1 MNKRRSITDERS
13 IGEDDMALPG
23 FIGIGTH
30 KAGTTWLHQMLAQ
43 NPSIW
48 LPPIK
53 EIHFFDRLNP
63 TPAQKRERIRH
74 FEKAAS
80 RLERSGKQ
88 RGSAGDNVEK
98 AAFLRS
104 LAGDNMLS
112 DEWYE
117 SIFAHPDAAGRVS
130 GEITPSYID
139 LATDALPK
147 IKQMLPT
154 TKFVLIIREPL
165 SRSLSQIR
173 MAIGRERKTPESKED
188 WEFFI
193 NRLTDRVRGDYKTA
207 IPLWQSYF
215 GPDRL
220 LILPFGRVKHDPAGL
235 LRDVEDFIGAA
246 RFDYEAMTEQVH
258 KTKDIEIPQWV
269 RDEAEKLVRPQKD
282 YLIETFGQDF
292 YEATR

>member
-1 MNKRRSITDERS
+1 MERARA
-13 IGEDDMALPG
+13 IEEDSMTLPG

-63 TPAQKRERIRH
+63 TPSQKRERIRH
-74 FEKAAS
+74 FEKAAN
-80 RLERSGKQ
+80 RLERSDRQ
-88 RGSAGDNVEK
+88 RGSAGDNMEK

-104 LAGDNMLS
+104 LAGDNILS
-112 DEWYE
+112 DEWYR
-117 SIFAHPDAAGRVS
+117 SIFAHPDAVGRVS

-139 LATDALPK
+139 HCMDVLPK
-147 IKQMLPT
+147 INEMLPA

-165 SRSLSQIR
+165 SRSLSHIR
-173 MAIGRERKTPESKED
+173 MAIGRMEATPETRED

-193 NRLTDRVRGDYKTA
+193 KRLQDYVRGNYKAA
-207 IPLWQSYF
+207 IPLWRSF
-215 GPDRL
+215 FRPDRL

-235 LRDVEDFIGAA
+235 LRNVEDFIGAE

-258 KTKDIEIPQWV
+258 KTKDVEIPQWV
-269 RDEAEKLVRPQKD
+269 RDEVEVLVRPQKD
-282 YLIETFGQDF
+282 YLIEAFGQDF